1 MKKIITVIS
10 CMICFSIL
18 SAAGKNKNT
27 INSIEV
33 ENDYSIKVSGVV
45 KMYGNMPFSYPGIE
59 TSDGKKYSIVSG
71 NPKLLKKIRD
81 CAGREI
87 AVSGIVNRPV
97 SDDVKGFQ
105 MLKDGYLYVEDY
117 EVVKVSKKKKK

>member
-59 TSDGKKYSIVSG
+59 TPDGKKYSIVSG
-71 NPKLLKKIRD
+71 DPKLLKKIRD

-87 AVSGIVNRPV
+87 TVYGIVNRPV

>member
-33 ENDYSIKVSGVV
+33 KNSCSIKVSGVV

-87 AVSGIVNRPV
+87 TVSGIVNRPV

-105 MLKDGYLYVEDY
+105 MLKDGYLYVENY

>member
-33 ENDYSIKVSGVV
+33 KNSCNIKVSGVV

-59 TSDGKKYSIVSG
+59 TPDGKKYSIVSG

-87 AVSGIVNRPV
+87 TVYGIVNRPV